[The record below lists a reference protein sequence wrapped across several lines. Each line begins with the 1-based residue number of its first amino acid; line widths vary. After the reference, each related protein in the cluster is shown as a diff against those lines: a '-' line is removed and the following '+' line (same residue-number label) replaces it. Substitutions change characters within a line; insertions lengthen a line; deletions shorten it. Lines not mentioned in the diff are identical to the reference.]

1 MLWFACKLLPQYR
14 VLQKI
19 DNSFIIMTLL
29 FFITYSYLVVT
40 WMKHLKQRTKKTKQ
54 NKNKNKNKISQIVR
68 DCQQVADVDIKKPG

>member
-40 WMKHLKQRTKKTKQ
+40 WMKHLKQRTKKNKTKT
-54 NKNKNKNKISQIVR
+54 KTKSQKLLEIVSR
-68 DCQQVADVDIKKPG
+68 LLMLT

>member
-1 MLWFACKLLPQYR
+1 MLWFACKFLPQYR

-19 DNSFIIMTLL
+19 DNSFIIMILL

-40 WMKHLKQRTKKTKQ
+40 WMKHLKQRTKK

>member
-19 DNSFIIMTLL
+19 DNSFIIITLL

-40 WMKHLKQRTKKTKQ
+40 WMKQLKQRTKKTKQ
-54 NKNKNKNKISQIVR
+54 KQKQKQKKNLTN
-68 DCQQVADVDIKKPG
+68 C